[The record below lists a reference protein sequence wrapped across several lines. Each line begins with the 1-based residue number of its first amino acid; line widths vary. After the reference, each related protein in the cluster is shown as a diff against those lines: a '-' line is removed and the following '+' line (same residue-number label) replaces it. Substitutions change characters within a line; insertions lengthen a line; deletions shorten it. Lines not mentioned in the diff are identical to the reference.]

1 MKASRV
7 AFTLTALLSCASAG
21 SPGANRDT
29 AVEGT
34 YDFVATVPP
43 TVIRGTLRFDGDT
56 MYFGAE
62 KDCLANFRSEP
73 IGRSGTGG
81 VFRYGC
87 SGVILQFDSRNPIRA
102 SKWFAT
108 VTVQR
113 LREVCAETAVR
124 NGREVCI
131 RTQME
136 RYEIPETRSGS
147 IQVTKR
153 P

>member
-1 MKASRV
+1 MKVPRV
-7 AFTLTALLSCASAG
+7 AFTLMALLSCASAG
-21 SPGANRDT
+21 SPGANRD
-29 AVEGT
+29 APVEGT

-56 MYFGAE
+56 MYFSSE
-62 KDCLANFRSEP
+62 NCLANFRSEP

-87 SGVILQFDSRNPIRA
+87 SGAILQFDSRNPTRA
-102 SKWFAT
+102 SKWSAT
-108 VTVQR
+108 VTLQR
-113 LREVCAETAVR
+113 LREVCVETAVR

-131 RTQME
+131 RTQMD
-136 RYEIPETRSGS
+136 RYEVPETRSGS